1 MCEDCGVPCVLQ
13 AVSPASY
20 MLVLVVLDQDV
31 MHHWTTSYMQVYLL
45 WKSLTALIKYTVNV
59 TLSKK

>member
-1 MCEDCGVPCVLQ
+1 M
-13 AVSPASY
+13 SPASY

-45 WKSLTALIKYTVNV
+45 WKSLSALIKYTVNV